1 MRSST
6 SSFAGLL
13 LIGAVM
19 AAGCHHDNPNSGS
32 PPPAADA
39 PTTMPTPSGNML
51 MPGPTTM
58 PVPSA
63 KQTTVTLPSAPAPA
77 EKDLTHVLTKDEPF
91 FVNEPAT
98 TATPAATLKEGSKVL
113 VVIPGAQ
120 YSQVITDTGL
130 TGYTMTQGLKPL
142 GK

>member
-1 MRSST
+1 MRSLKT
-6 SSFAGLL
+6 SAAALIFA
-13 LIGAVM
+13 AAM
-19 AAGCHHDNPNSGS
+19 TAGCHHDNPNSGS

-39 PTTMPTPSGNML
+39 PTTMPTPMGNMS

-63 KQTTVTLPSAPAPA
+63 NQTTVVLPSAPAPA

-91 FVNEPAT
+91 FINEPAAA
-98 TATPAATLKEGSKVL
+98 ATPAATLKEGSKVL

-120 YSQVITDTGL
+120 YSQVITDKGL
-130 TGYTMTQGLKPL
+130 TGYTMTEGLKPL